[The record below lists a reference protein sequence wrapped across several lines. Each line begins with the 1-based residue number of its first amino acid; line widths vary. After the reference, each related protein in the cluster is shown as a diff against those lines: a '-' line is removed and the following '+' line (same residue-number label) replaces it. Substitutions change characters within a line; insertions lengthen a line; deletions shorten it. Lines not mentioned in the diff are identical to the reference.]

1 MPKPPSKVLKE
12 IPYKLLKTITGDF
25 SKLLGSGTLR
35 TVFKVH
41 ITLPR
46 YPETPVGVL
55 VIIR

>member
-41 ITLPR
+41 IYYTSKVFR
-46 YPETPVGVL
+46 NQ
-55 VIIR
+55 